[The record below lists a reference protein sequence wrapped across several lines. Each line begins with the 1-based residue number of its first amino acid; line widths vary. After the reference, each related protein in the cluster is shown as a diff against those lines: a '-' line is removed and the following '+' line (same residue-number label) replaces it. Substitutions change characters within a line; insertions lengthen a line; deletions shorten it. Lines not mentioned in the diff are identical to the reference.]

1 MSRGFS
7 RVILV
12 GNLGRDPEM
21 RYSQN
26 GTPITNF
33 TIAVNR
39 RKRNP
44 DGSQQDE
51 TDWYRISLFR
61 QQAEFAAE
69 WLKKGSR
76 VLVEGQLQIRT
87 YTGQDGVERTSVEV
101 NADNF
106 QNLTTRDEQAALG
119 GGGGG
124 DQSYRP
130 SQTGSG
136 SGSGSG
142 SGNYGG
148 SSGGYNQRQ
157 EQPAP
162 RPAGSNRPA
171 PADDEDPFADLD
183 DVPF

>member
-7 RVILV
+7 RVVLV

-39 RKRNP
+39 RRRGT
-44 DGSQQDE
+44 DGNFVDE

-61 QQAEFAAE
+61 RDAETAAE
-69 WLKKGSR
+69 YLKKGSK
-76 VLVEGQLQIRT
+76 VLVEGQLQIRN
-87 YTGQDGVERTSVEV
+87 YTGQDGIERTTVEV

-106 QNLTTRDEQAALG
+106 VMLSPRDEAAG
-119 GGGGG
+119 GGGYQQQSGG
-124 DQSYRP
+124 RQGGGYGDPSY
-130 SQTGSG
+130 SG
-136 SGSGSG
+136 SGGQMQQ
-142 SGNYGG
+142 GNRQQ
-148 SSGGYNQRQ
+148 SSRD
-157 EQPAP
+157 
-162 RPAGSNRPA
+162 
-171 PADDEDPFADLD
+171 ADDFDDLD

>member
-69 WLKKGSR
+69 WLKKGSK

-119 GGGGG
+119 GG
-124 DQSYRP
+124 DQSYR
-130 SQTGSG
+130 SNQGG
-136 SGSGSG
+136 G
-142 SGNYGG
+142 YGG
-148 SSGGYNQRQ
+148 NTGGGGGYNQRQ

-162 RPAGSNRPA
+162 RGGNRPA
-171 PADDEDPFADLD
+171 PPADDDDPFADLD

>member
-7 RVILV
+7 RVVLV

-39 RKRNP
+39 RRRNP
-44 DGSQQDE
+44 DGTQHDE

-61 QQAEFAAE
+61 NQAENAAE
-69 WLKKGSR
+69 WLRKGNK

-87 YTGQDGVERTSVEV
+87 YTGQDGIERTSVEV
-101 NADNF
+101 NADSF
-106 QNLTTRDEQAALG
+106 LNLTARDDMGEGGFRQPAAATRPAQGGQPGRRQEQAAEEY
-119 GGGGG
+119 
-124 DQSYRP
+124 D
-130 SQTGSG
+130 
-136 SGSGSG
+136 
-142 SGNYGG
+142 
-148 SSGGYNQRQ
+148 
-157 EQPAP
+157 
-162 RPAGSNRPA
+162 
-171 PADDEDPFADLD
+171 DLD